1 MRIRA
6 IALFL
11 LGIPLLAQENLPVTA
26 PLTMT
31 GDLAAA
37 MVNGIHHFLDRET
50 AAAPQNR
57 ARFWHRDYTS
67 PEAYAKSVEAN
78 RERLRIIIG
87 AVDAR
92 APFHAVSLLSDT
104 NADSVIAKGS
114 GYRIHAVR
122 WPVFDGVT
130 V

>member
-1 MRIRA
+1 MRIRT
-6 IALFL
+6 IALIL
-11 LGIPLLAQENLPVTA
+11 LGIPLLAQENLPATA

-37 MVNGIHHFLDRET
+37 MVNGIHHFLDGET

-67 PEAYAKSVEAN
+67 PEAYAKSVDAN
-78 RERLRIIIG
+78 RERLRVIIG

-92 APFHAVSLLSDT
+92 APFHAVQPAERHQCRLGDCQRSGLSHPCRSLAGL
-104 NADSVIAKGS
+104 
-114 GYRIHAVR
+114 
-122 WPVFDGVT
+122 
-130 V
+130 